1 MILPPTRKAIRIVKE
16 SIAKRRIVE
25 ELDLLKKR
33 KVEEFDLL
41 RKRKVEEFEGLIGR
55 NTLIRE
61 AVQIVKETVIPVSKS
76 RIIQELRGL
85 IGTIINSLDELCFN
99 SGILLLKKISSK
111 FPLKLSYINKLVIC
125 LGTIPVDPCY

>member
-85 IGTIINSLDELCFN
+85 IGTIINSLDALCFH
-99 SGILLLKKISSK
+99 SGILLLKKKKK
-111 FPLKLSYINKLVIC
+111 FPQNF
-125 LGTIPVDPCY
+125 P